1 MTMNAELSEEEIESI
16 KQSFFNIIA
25 LFLKE
30 KTVESKY
37 VGCLMKWSVQLHLS
51 QEDLHN
57 IEDNFDHLKFRSPA
71 TKLAK
76 LEAIYHLVHMIY
88 LDNIVE
94 DIELEVATIY
104 AQKLGFR
111 SSVVS
116 ELFNAIATAPF
127 DGKNTSDVQSEIA
140 EFLAFYEEE

>member
-1 MTMNAELSEEEIESI
+1 MTMNADLSEEEVESI

-30 KTVESKY
+30 KTIETKY
-37 VGCLMKWSVQLHLS
+37 VGCLMKWSVQLNLS

-57 IEDNFDHLKFRSPA
+57 IEDNFDHMQFKSPA

-94 DIELEVATIY
+94 DIELEVATVY
-104 AQKLGFR
+104 AKELGFKA
-111 SSVVS
+111 SVVS

-140 EFLAFYEEE
+140 GFLALYEEE